1 MFKDIVVNLNVRN
14 GSKAAG
20 DYAISVADALNAH
33 VTGIAIA
40 FIPNIPGAS
49 MGYLPIETI

>member
-1 MFKDIVVNLNVRN
+1 MFKDIVVNLSVRN

-49 MGYLPIETI
+49 MGYLPI